1 MHKRV
6 LLPLLIAVLVIGC
19 KKTEEPAVTATV
31 VTETAVAT
39 PPSAA
44 AAPATTTVAA
54 PAPTPAPP
62 AGSAIVSQETN
73 WKGITADVTEFRRK
87 GNTLTAKV
95 RLTNHGSEN
104 SNAAVK
110 YGEVYLMDTGAG
122 KKYEVLKDEKDNY
135 IAYLTSG
142 WSYQW
147 YDSMKPNETIT
158 LWMKFPAPPAEV
170 KAITLQLPGMAP
182 FEDVPI
188 QD

>member
-1 MHKRV
+1 MPKRV
-6 LLPLLIAVLVIGC
+6 LLPLLIAVLVIDC
-19 KKTEEPAVTATV
+19 KKAEEPAVTATV
-31 VTETAVAT
+31 VSETAVVT
-39 PPSAA
+39 PSDT
-44 AAPATTTVAA
+44 AAPATTAVAA

-73 WKGITADVTEFRRK
+73 WKGIIADITEFRRK

-95 RLTNHGSEN
+95 RLTNRGSEN
-104 SNAAVK
+104 SSAAVK

-147 YDSMKPNETIT
+147 YDTMNPNETIT
-158 LWMKFPAPPAEV
+158 LWMKFPAPPVEV